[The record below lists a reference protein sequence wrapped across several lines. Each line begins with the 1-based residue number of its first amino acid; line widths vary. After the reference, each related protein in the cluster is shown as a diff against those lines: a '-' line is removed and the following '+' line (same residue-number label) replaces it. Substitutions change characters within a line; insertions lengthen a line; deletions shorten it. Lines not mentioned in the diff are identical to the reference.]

1 MLALLARRKIAQH
14 AIAPEKLCMTVSTA
28 KLDLDKCAEEPIR
41 VPGSIQPHG
50 ALLLLDAQTLRIL
63 QRSANA
69 EEVLGRTFTSN
80 QNDHI
85 TLSRVSEDLAREI
98 RSWLATSDAQ
108 YLRTATIGA
117 RRVQVIGQRAAQGLL
132 LEFEEA
138 PSAEHETLEGIYP
151 QLAKFVEDIQT
162 ATNIEQLC
170 NAVALQVR
178 ALTAYNRVLVY
189 RFDVDWH
196 GEVVGEDSD
205 GVLPSYRGL
214 RFPARDIPAQAREL
228 YRANRLRI
236 IPDSDYRPVPLEPAM
251 CPVDGKALDLSCA
264 ALRSVSPVHLEY
276 MRNMGTRASM
286 SISIVIDGVLWGLI
300 SCHNKLPR
308 RVNAQLRN
316 ACDLIG
322 KVVSLQ
328 IGALERAAYA
338 TRRIELKEIEARLL
352 GKLGE
357 APSFQ
362 TGLADSAEAWL
373 RLGRATGAAVVEMN
387 SVICVGATPPV
398 ARIHQMVTKL
408 HGDEVREVF
417 ATESLAALWPEF
429 ADLAEV
435 ASGVCA
441 ISISQLHASYILWFR
456 PEIVRTV
463 RWGGDPRKPV
473 DLESGVLH
481 PRHSFEVW
489 KEHVTLQSEPWTKA
503 ELDGLLDFRAA
514 IISIVLRRAE
524 ERAELTAQL
533 QRSNRELESFSYSV
547 SHDLRAPFRHIVGYT
562 QLLRDREKGLTDLS
576 QHYLDSI
583 NEAAANAGQL
593 VDDLL
598 NFSHLGRATLSITPV
613 DVKKLLH
620 EARKTLEPDTKDRQ
634 VEWRLGELPPVW
646 GDVSLLRQVFVN
658 LLHNALKYTRTRDV
672 AVIEISGKLTEK
684 ACIYTIT
691 DNGVGFDMTYADK
704 MFGVFQRMHRMEDY
718 EGTGIG
724 LALVKRIIERH
735 KGWIEG
741 HGEVDRG
748 ATFTFGLPVQP
759 VATPSP

>member
-1 MLALLARRKIAQH
+1 
-14 AIAPEKLCMTVSTA
+14 MTVSTS
-28 KLDLDKCAEEPIR
+28 KLDLDKCAQEPIR

-50 ALLLLDAQTLRIL
+50 ALLLLDLHSLRIL

-69 EEVLGRTFTSN
+69 QQLLDIPLDLDG
-80 QNDHI
+80 NDPKRGA
-85 TLSRVSEDLAREI
+85 TLDGVSHELAREI
-98 RSWLATSDAQ
+98 RTWLATSDAQ

-117 RRVQVIGQRAAQGLL
+117 RRLQVIGHRTQQGLL

-138 PSAEHETLEGIYP
+138 PVAEHETLEAIYP
-151 QLAKFVEDIQT
+151 QLAKFVEEIQT
-162 ATNIEQLC
+162 ASDIQKLC
-170 NAVALQVR
+170 DAVASKVR
-178 ALTAYNRVLVY
+178 GLTGYNRVLVY
-189 RFDVDWH
+189 RFDADWH
-196 GEVVGEDSD
+196 GAVIGEDSD

-214 RFPARDIPAQAREL
+214 RFPASDIPAQAREL
-228 YRANRLRI
+228 YRVNRLRI
-236 IPDSDYRPVPLEPAM
+236 IPDCDYQPVPLEPVL
-251 CPVDGKALDLSCA
+251 CPVDGKALDMSCA

-286 SISIVIDGVLWGLI
+286 SISIIIDGALWGLI
-300 SCHNKLPR
+300 SCHNKQPR

-338 TRRIELKEIEARLL
+338 TRRIELKAVEARLL

-357 APSFQ
+357 ATAFQ
-362 TGLADSAEAWL
+362 AGLVDSAEAWL
-373 RLGRATGAAVVEMN
+373 RLGRASGAAVVEMN
-387 SVICVGATPPV
+387 SVMCVGATPPV
-398 ARIHQMVTKL
+398 TRLHQMVAKL
-408 HGDEVREVF
+408 HGEEVREVF
-417 ATESLAALWPEF
+417 ATQSLGTLWPEF

-435 ASGVCA
+435 ASGMCA

-463 RWGGDPRKPV
+463 RWGGDPRKPA
-473 DLESGVLH
+473 DLQSGVLH

-489 KEHVTLQSEPWTKA
+489 KEHVTLQSEPWSKA
-503 ELDGLLDFRAA
+503 ELDGLTDFRAA

-562 QLLRDREKGLTDLS
+562 QLLRDREKDLTDLS

-598 NFSHLGRATLSITPV
+598 NFSHLGRATLSLSPV

-620 EARKTLEPDTKDRQ
+620 EARKTLDPDTKDRQ
-634 VEWRLGELPPVW
+634 IEWHLGELPPVW

-658 LLHNALKYTRTRDV
+658 LMHNSLKYTRTRDV
-672 AVIEISGKLTEK
+672 AVIEISGRLTDKE
-684 ACIYTIT
+684 CVYTIK
-691 DNGVGFDMTYADK
+691 DNGVGFDMAYADK

-741 HGEVDRG
+741 HGELDRG
-748 ATFTFGLPVQP
+748 ATFKFGLPVQP
-759 VATPSP
+759 VADI